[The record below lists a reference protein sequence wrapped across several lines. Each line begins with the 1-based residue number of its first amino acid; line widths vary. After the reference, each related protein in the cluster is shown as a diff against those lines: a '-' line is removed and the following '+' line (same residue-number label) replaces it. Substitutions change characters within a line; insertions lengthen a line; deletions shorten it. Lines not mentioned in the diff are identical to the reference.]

1 MRKYLLLL
9 AASVMMAACVTL
21 TPEEKAQL
29 AKAVNIALD
38 ERHYTID
45 IQTMTPNRGAT
56 KNVASNWSLEVKG
69 DTLISYL
76 PYMGRAYNIPYGG
89 GKGLNFTAPIK
100 NYHESKGKKDERRI
114 VIEVD
119 NENDTHTYS
128 LVVFD
133 NGRAD
138 LDVQSRE
145 REFISYSGE
154 MMMKRK

>member
-1 MRKYLLLL
+1 
-9 AASVMMAACVTL
+9 MAACVTL

-76 PYMGRAYNIPYGG
+76 PYMGRAYQIPYGG

-138 LDVQSRE
+138 LDVQSKE

>member
-29 AKAVNIALD
+29 SKAVNIALD

-76 PYMGRAYNIPYGG
+76 PYMGRAYQIPYGG

-100 NYHESKGKKDERRI
+100 TYHESKGKKDERRI

-138 LDVQSRE
+138 LDVQSKE